1 MKQVNFKDFKVI
13 PILSSIKRIDMSDEE
28 YFSKT
33 YKDYVSN
40 SRLKNINPVEGGSP
54 NLYKNPPHFSTQSLM
69 VGSAVHER
77 LLQPESFELA
87 PKMGRPSAKLGACID
102 AAIKFRK
109 EGHSIYD
116 SIVMGSNVAD
126 YYAGRLTNTRI
137 KAILKAGLPYYFAQ
151 KKLKGNEIVLSDTDY
166 DTVTACIE
174 SVENNQ
180 EIINTLHP
188 KTIFGDKIP
197 SYNEDALF
205 MDYAVTYKDKVV
217 ILKYKMKIDNWTID
231 SENKVLTL
239 NDLKTSYKPAS
250 WFMNPEYGS
259 MYHYHYYRQFA
270 LYGDILQLY
279 CMKEYGFTPKTWDF
293 KANVLVVST
302 SDPYESKCFPVN
314 DYLIRKGRREYMQLL
329 KRVAYYEMFGY
340 EEEVK
345 FV

>member
-1 MKQVNFKDFKVI
+1 MKEINFKDFKVI
-13 PILSSIKRIDMSDEE
+13 PILSSIKRVDMSDEE

-33 YKDYVSN
+33 YRDYVSN

-54 NLYKNPPHFSTQSLM
+54 SLYKNPPHFSTQSLV

-87 PKMGRPSAKLGACID
+87 PKMGRPTAKLGNCID
-102 AAIKFRK
+102 AAIKYRK
-109 EGHSIYD
+109 QGYSIYE
-116 SIVMGSNVAD
+116 SIIKGSDDAD
-126 YYAGRLTNTRI
+126 YYVGRLTYSRI
-137 KAILKAGLPYYFAQ
+137 KSILKAGLPSYFAQ
-151 KKLKGNEIVLSDTDY
+151 KNLKGTEIVLSDSDY
-166 DTVTACIE
+166 DTVTSCIK
-174 SVENNQ
+174 SVENNS
-180 EIINTLHP
+180 EIINTLYP
-188 KTIFGDKIP
+188 ETAFGDKIP
-197 SYNEDALF
+197 SYNEDAFF
-205 MDYAVTYKDKVV
+205 MDYIVMYKDKAT

-231 SENKVLTL
+231 TENKVLTL

-279 CMKEYGFTPKTWDF
+279 CMKEYGYTPKIWDF

-302 SDPYESKCFPVN
+302 SDPYESQCFPISDN
-314 DYLIRKGRREYMQLL
+314 LIKKGRREYMQLL
-329 KRVAYYEMFGY
+329 KRVAYYEIFGY

-345 FV
+345 FI

>member
-1 MKQVNFKDFKVI
+1 MKEINFKDFKVI
-13 PILSSIKRIDMSDEE
+13 PIFDSIKRVDMSDEE

-33 YKDYVSN
+33 YRNYVSN

-54 NLYKNPPHFSTQSLM
+54 NLYKNPPHFSTQSLV

-87 PKMGRPSAKLGACID
+87 PKMGRPGAKLGACID

-109 EGHSIYD
+109 EGHSIYN
-116 SIVMGSNVAD
+116 SIIMGSNAAD
-126 YYAGRLTNTRI
+126 YYAGRLTDTRI
-137 KAILKAGLPYYFAQ
+137 KAILKAGLSYYFAQ
-151 KKLKGNEIVLSDTDY
+151 KNLKGNEIVLSDSDH

-174 SVENNQ
+174 SVENNKK
-180 EIINTLHP
+180 IINTLHP
-188 KTIFGDKIP
+188 ETLFGDKIS
-197 SYNEDALF
+197 SYNEDAFF
-205 MDYAVTYKDKVV
+205 MDYAIMYKDRVV

-231 SENKVLTL
+231 VENKTLTL
-239 NDLKTSYKPAS
+239 NDLKTSYKPAA

-259 MYHYHYYRQFA
+259 MYHSPYYIQFA
-270 LYGDILQLY
+270 LYGDILQLH
-279 CMKEYGFTPKTWDF
+279 CMKEYGFTPKTWNF

-302 SDPYESKCFPVN
+302 SDPYESQCYPVS
-314 DYLIRKGRREYMQLL
+314 DKLIRKGRREYMQLL

-340 EEEVK
+340 DEEVK

>member
-1 MKQVNFKDFKVI
+1 MKEINFKDFKVI

-33 YKDYVSN
+33 YRDYVSN

-54 NLYKNPPHFSTQSLM
+54 SLYKNPPHFSTQSLV

-87 PKMGRPSAKLGACID
+87 PKMGRPTAKLGNCID
-102 AAIKFRK
+102 AAIKYRK
-109 EGHSIYD
+109 QGYSIYE
-116 SIVMGSNVAD
+116 SIIKGSNDAD
-126 YYAGRLTNTRI
+126 YYVGRLTYSRI
-137 KAILKAGLPYYFAQ
+137 KSILKAGLPYYFAQ
-151 KKLKGNEIVLSDTDY
+151 KNLKGTEIVLSDSDY
-166 DTVTACIE
+166 DTVTSCIK
-174 SVENNQ
+174 SVENNS
-180 EIINTLHP
+180 EIINTLYP
-188 KTIFGDKIP
+188 ETAFGDKIP
-197 SYNEDALF
+197 SYNEDAFF
-205 MDYAVTYKDKVV
+205 MDYIVMYKDKAT
-217 ILKYKMKIDNWTID
+217 ILKCKMKIDNWTID
-231 SENKVLTL
+231 TENKILTL

-279 CMKEYGFTPKTWDF
+279 CMKEYGYTPKIWDF

-302 SDPYESKCFPVN
+302 SDPYESQCFPISDN
-314 DYLIRKGRREYMQLL
+314 LIKKGRREYMQLL
-329 KRVAYYEMFGY
+329 KRVAYYEIFGY

-345 FV
+345 FI

>member
-1 MKQVNFKDFKVI
+1 MKEINFKDFKVI

-33 YKDYVSN
+33 YRDYVSN
-40 SRLKNINPVEGGSP
+40 SRLKNINPIEGGSP
-54 NLYKNPPHFSTQSLM
+54 SLYKNPPHFSTQSLV

-87 PKMGRPSAKLGACID
+87 PKMGRPTAKLGNCID
-102 AAIKFRK
+102 AAIKYRK
-109 EGHSIYD
+109 QGYSIYE
-116 SIVMGSNVAD
+116 SIIKGSNDAD
-126 YYAGRLTNTRI
+126 YYAGRLTYSRI
-137 KAILKAGLPYYFAQ
+137 KSILKAGLPYYFVQ
-151 KKLKGNEIVLSDTDY
+151 KNLKGTEIVLSDSDH
-166 DTVTACIE
+166 DTVTSCIK
-174 SVENNQ
+174 SVENNSK
-180 EIINTLHP
+180 IINTLYP
-188 KTIFGDKIP
+188 ETAFGDKIP
-197 SYNEDALF
+197 SYNEDAFF
-205 MDYAVTYKDKVV
+205 MDYIVMYKDKAT

-231 SENKVLTL
+231 TENKVLTL

-279 CMKEYGFTPKTWDF
+279 CMKEYGYTPKIWDF

-302 SDPYESKCFPVN
+302 SDPYESQCFPISDN
-314 DYLIRKGRREYMQLL
+314 LIKKGRREYMQLL
-329 KRVAYYEMFGY
+329 KRVAYYEIFGY

-345 FV
+345 FI

>member
-1 MKQVNFKDFKVI
+1 MKEINFKDFKVI
-13 PILSSIKRIDMSDEE
+13 PILSSIKRVDMSDEE

-33 YKDYVSN
+33 YRDYVSN

-54 NLYKNPPHFSTQSLM
+54 SLYKNPPHFSTQSLV

-87 PKMGRPSAKLGACID
+87 PKMGRPTAKLGNCID
-102 AAIKFRK
+102 AAIKYRK
-109 EGHSIYD
+109 QGYSIYE
-116 SIVMGSNVAD
+116 SIIKGSDDAD
-126 YYAGRLTNTRI
+126 YYAGRLTYSRI
-137 KAILKAGLPYYFAQ
+137 KSILKAGLPYYFAQ
-151 KKLKGNEIVLSDTDY
+151 KNLKGTEIVLSDPDY
-166 DTVTACIE
+166 DTVTSCIK
-174 SVENNQ
+174 SVENNS
-180 EIINTLHP
+180 EILNTLYP
-188 KTIFGDKIP
+188 ETAFGDKIP
-197 SYNEDALF
+197 SYNEDAFF
-205 MDYAVTYKDKVV
+205 MDYIVMYKDKAT

-231 SENKVLTL
+231 TENKVLTL

-279 CMKEYGFTPKTWDF
+279 CMKEYGYTPKIWDF

-302 SDPYESKCFPVN
+302 SDPYESQCFPISDN
-314 DYLIRKGRREYMQLL
+314 LIKKGRKEYMQLL
-329 KRVAYYEMFGY
+329 KRVAYYEIFGY

-345 FV
+345 FI

>member
-1 MKQVNFKDFKVI
+1 MKEINFKDFKVI

-33 YKDYVSN
+33 YRDYVSN

-54 NLYKNPPHFSTQSLM
+54 SLYKNPPHFSTQSLV

-87 PKMGRPSAKLGACID
+87 PKMGRPTAKLGNCID
-102 AAIKFRK
+102 AAIKYRK
-109 EGHSIYD
+109 QGYSIYE
-116 SIVMGSNVAD
+116 SIIKGSDDAD
-126 YYAGRLTNTRI
+126 YYVGRLTYSRI
-137 KAILKAGLPYYFAQ
+137 KSILKAGLPYYFAQ
-151 KKLKGNEIVLSDTDY
+151 KNLKGTEIVLSDIDY
-166 DTVTACIE
+166 DTVTSCIK
-174 SVENNQ
+174 SVENNSK
-180 EIINTLHP
+180 IINTLYP
-188 KTIFGDKIP
+188 ETTLGDKIP
-197 SYNEDALF
+197 SYNEDAFF
-205 MDYAVTYKDKVV
+205 MDYVVMYKDKAT

-231 SENKVLTL
+231 AENKILTL

-279 CMKEYGFTPKTWDF
+279 CMREYGYTPKIWDF

-302 SDPYESKCFPVN
+302 SDPYESQCFPISDN
-314 DYLIRKGRREYMQLL
+314 LIKKGRREYMQLL
-329 KRVAYYEMFGY
+329 KRVAYYEIFGY

-345 FV
+345 FI